1 MRARVLHRRTPFG
14 EVLGWRWPTTCAA
27 TRITTAQSPTHCA
40 ARQCNL
46 RPRHLLVRPF
56 SSLPASRAQCLFTD
70 SPSRAALHL
79 RGAYAVR
86 TDPIPSIQSIRVPD
100 QDVDAWRNAETPL
113 YGWPWSSDNQNSWS
127 HDWPGTE
134 TMVRRLCLSLLL
146 HLIVLTSRVTLNP
159 AAFTTSPQRVRE
171 LQLPFVF
178 PSFSAGT
185 TLQSPS

>member
-46 RPRHLLVRPF
+46 RPRHLFVRPF

-113 YGWPWSSDNQNSWS
+113 YGWPWPSDNQTSWS

-134 TMVRRLCLSLLL
+134 TMAHSDFRHPPSPCHLQRTNSNTRILRR
-146 HLIVLTSRVTLNP
+146 HP
-159 AAFTTSPQRVRE
+159 SPLATMRCANSMLRRMHHD
-171 LQLPFVF
+171 LPHNQNH
-178 PSFSAGT
+178 T
-185 TLQSPS
+185 